1 MEWGN
6 KENRIAVIALFK
18 CNKTSLEFF
27 NLLKLLKI
35 TKKFVYRTI
44 KRFNEFNTIDNKPR
58 SGLPRETRTNAAVKA
73 VAQRIR
79 RNPLRKQKIMARE
92 MKIPPRT
99 MSRIIKED
107 LGLGAYLRC
116 AGQRLT
122 DALRQIRATKAKKLL
137 QQYAKNGHRQILFTD
152 ENIFTVEEKFN
163 RQNDRVYARNSR
175 EAAEKIQRVERGHHP
190 ASVMVWWGVSYE
202 GVTKLH
208 FCEQGVK
215 TRAVNYQNNILEK
228 VVKPLSDTFVVGKNW
243 TFQQDSAPAHKA
255 KTTQRWLEVNLPGFI
270 AAPDWPSGSPYLNP
284 LDYRL
289 WSVLEEKACS
299 KPHRNIESLKAD
311 LIKSAASIP
320 LEMVPAVIDEWPD
333 RMKKCINVNSGHF
346 E

>member
-1 MEWGN
+1 MEWGI

-18 CNKTSLEFF
+18 CNKTPLEIF

-44 KRFNEFNTIDNKPR
+44 KRFKEFNTIDDKPR
-58 SGLPRETRTNAAVKA
+58 SGRPRELRTNAAVKA

-92 MKIPPRT
+92 MKIPPRS

-107 LGLGAYLRC
+107 LGLGAYRRSI
-116 AGQRLT
+116 GQRLT
-122 DALRQIRATKAKKLL
+122 DALHQIERQEGRSYFIGTQKMATDRYCLQMKKCLL
-137 QQYAKNGHRQILFTD
+137 
-152 ENIFTVEEKFN
+152 
-163 RQNDRVYARNSR
+163 
-175 EAAEKIQRVERGHHP
+175 VERGHHP

-202 GVTKLH
+202 GITQLH

-215 TRAVNYQNNILEK
+215 ARAINYQNYILEK
-228 VVKPLSDTFVVGKNW
+228 VVKPLKDTLFVGKNW

-255 KTTQRWLEVNLPGFI
+255 KTTQRWLE
-270 AAPDWPSGSPYLNP
+270 PSGSSDLDP

-289 WSVLEEKACS
+289 WSILEEKACS

-311 LIKSAASIP
+311 LVKSTASIP
-320 LEMVPAVIDEWPD
+320 LEVVRAVIDKWPD
-333 RMKKCINVNSGHF
+333 RLKKFINVNGGHF